1 MSNPLYDRLF
11 GIHEGSDRTFLLLP
25 VGRRIGFGGFLG
37 MAHRFAHQIVAM
49 GLKPGDRLAVQIAKS
64 PEALAWTEGAAA
76 YRSEMAAAR
85 AKPKRK
91 HILTEDGEQLDV
103 VVDETPT
110 PRERQQR

>member
-1 MSNPLYDRLF
+1 MRDLALLAGLFVAAVVIGLIFHPLV
-11 GIHEGSDRTFLLLP
+11 GIVFLL
-25 VGRRIGFGGFLG
+25 
-37 MAHRFAHQIVAM
+37 A
-49 GLKPGDRLAVQIAKS
+49 AKVVS
-64 PEALAWTEGAAA
+64 MLWTEGAAA